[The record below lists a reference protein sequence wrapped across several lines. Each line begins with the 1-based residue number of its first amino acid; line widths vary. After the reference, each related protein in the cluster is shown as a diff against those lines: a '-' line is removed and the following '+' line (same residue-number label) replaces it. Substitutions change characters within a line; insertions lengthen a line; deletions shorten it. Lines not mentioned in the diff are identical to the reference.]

1 MFRSLRRGVSACVL
15 VVLSACGG
23 GGGGGG
29 EIAQNHPPRAV
40 GIAGG
45 AVILQGTQI
54 KATLAGTVHLDASG
68 STDDDHDPLAFQWTL
83 TGQPSGGTASVS
95 VTGAVF
101 DWIPP
106 AMGTY
111 TFTLRVSD
119 NRGGSSTQDL
129 SILVDNHAPAAN
141 LVVSAQ
147 FTAVPATA
155 PTQSVTVGANVVVDG
170 AASTDP
176 DGDPLIL
183 TFTLEQRPTASAAAL
198 TLAAKSAR
206 FVPDVVGMYKLRA
219 RGVDPSGAAFESL
232 YTFDA
237 NNRAPDPVV
246 VASVSAATL
255 DAGGNSVQASVGYD
269 VLLSGSSIDADGDAV
284 TTAWALAGKPAGSAV
299 TLSNATGPA
308 TAFSPDVLGD
318 YLVTLT
324 ATDAK
329 GAKSVFKTTVQ
340 VNNRRPVAN
349 IATNATPN
357 SLPSV
362 PNFVVPLGTQVTL
375 RGDASTDA
383 DGDPLTWLWTVEGRP
398 SGSTAALSSG
408 SAPSPTFTADKEGSY
423 LFRLR
428 VTDTKGAFSER
439 TVGMDVG
446 THAPVAVVDR
456 SAMTVLVGTGASLS
470 AALSFDDDGDALTY
484 LWSLDAKP
492 AGSSAAIASP
502 SSASVAFTPD
512 AAGTYVAAVRVS
524 DGSTSS
530 IAYVTV
536 RALAQFQNSVSLA
549 FAPDLARYSTGLD
562 KLVLTSLN
570 PNSLRIVDPF
580 TGVIRSVALPA
591 SVKSFNLSPDGK
603 LAAVLHEGV
612 FSLVDVDAG
621 TLIRSTAS
629 TGSQTDAF
637 VSNAGIVFLIGQT
650 GGQWVNEP
658 VAIFD
663 GRTGVKLS
671 QPGFLGGG
679 YFYGTQTG
687 VMADRVNKVFFVA
700 QGLSPSDITY
710 FAYDPGT
717 SQVTTA
723 GDSPYHGDYPV
734 GMTLYLSGDQGLVFT
749 SYGNFFNTGDLRYAG
764 QLSGVT
770 SIQSFSHSASAAEAL
785 VLPAGY
791 TGSWPY
797 VLNYPSSY
805 KRFAGSLLFP
815 DTDLALP
822 LIGGAQS
829 YGIGIF
835 HSGSGKHVVL
845 VQTVTDQ
852 QLGAGATYHVIVR

>member
-1 MFRSLRRGVSACVL
+1 MS
-15 VVLSACGG
+15 
-23 GGGGGG
+23 
-29 EIAQNHPPRAV
+29 
-40 GIAGG
+40 
-45 AVILQGTQI
+45 
-54 KATLAGTVHLDASG
+54 
-68 STDDDHDPLAFQWTL
+68 
-83 TGQPSGGTASVS
+83 
-95 VTGAVF
+95 
-101 DWIPP
+101 
-106 AMGTY
+106 
-111 TFTLRVSD
+111 
-119 NRGGSSTQDL
+119 
-129 SILVDNHAPAAN
+129 
-141 LVVSAQ
+141 
-147 FTAVPATA
+147 
-155 PTQSVTVGANVVVDG
+155 
-170 AASTDP
+170 
-176 DGDPLIL
+176 
-183 TFTLEQRPTASAAAL
+183 
-198 TLAAKSAR
+198 
-206 FVPDVVGMYKLRA
+206 
-219 RGVDPSGAAFESL
+219 
-232 YTFDA
+232 
-237 NNRAPDPVV
+237 
-246 VASVSAATL
+246 
-255 DAGGNSVQASVGYD
+255 
-269 VLLSGSSIDADGDAV
+269 
-284 TTAWALAGKPAGSAV
+284 
-299 TLSNATGPA
+299 
-308 TAFSPDVLGD
+308 
-318 YLVTLT
+318 
-324 ATDAK
+324 
-329 GAKSVFKTTVQ
+329 
-340 VNNRRPVAN
+340 
-349 IATNATPN
+349 
-357 SLPSV
+357 
-362 PNFVVPLGTQVTL
+362 
-375 RGDASTDA
+375 
-383 DGDPLTWLWTVEGRP
+383 
-398 SGSTAALSSG
+398 
-408 SAPSPTFTADKEGSY
+408 
-423 LFRLR
+423 
-428 VTDTKGAFSER
+428 
-439 TVGMDVG
+439 
-446 THAPVAVVDR
+446 
-456 SAMTVLVGTGASLS
+456 
-470 AALSFDDDGDALTY
+470 
-484 LWSLDAKP
+484 
-492 AGSSAAIASP
+492 ASP

-536 RALAQFQNSVSLA
+536 RALAQFQNSVSLT
-549 FAPDLARYSTGLD
+549 FAPDMARYSTGLD